1 MNLKQKVK
9 YFSVFWLLYSIR
21 LKSWSNEKLKSQ
33 ILKRG
38 HLLEKAIREKSDR
51 RVLDKE
57 LTILFS
63 ELSKRKIK
71 IDESLHWSHDILF
84 SSRFNFSLKTEQ
96 KDHFKTINQGTIENL
111 IKSRRS
117 IRNWNNKNLKIT
129 DIIKTIEIAKWAP
142 NSCNRQGW
150 FFLIINNRRD
160 FKMVEKL
167 TNQNFFM
174 KAKCLIVV
182 MTSKSKYSPSEEI
195 YSYLDAGAITE
206 NILLLLHA
214 KNLGA
219 CWLGLK
225 ESTNYKKHLNVFL
238 RYFELSNDY
247 KPVSFLAVGNY
258 DRKPKPPLRING
270 KDLYK
275 LIR

>member
-1 MNLKQKVK
+1 MNLKQKAK
-9 YFSVFWLLYSIR
+9 YFSVFWFFYSQR
-21 LKSWSNEKLKSQ
+21 LKSWSDEKVKSQ

-38 HLLEKAIREKSDR
+38 HLLEKAIREKKDR
-51 RVLDKE
+51 RALNKE
-57 LTILFS
+57 LTILFD
-63 ELSKRKIK
+63 ELSKRVIP
-71 IDESLHWSHDILF
+71 INESLRWAHEILF
-84 SSRFNFSLKTEQ
+84 NSRFNFSLESD
-96 KDHFKTINQGTIENL
+96 KDDRFSSGDQGAIENL
-111 IKSRRS
+111 IISRRS
-117 IRNWNNKNLKIT
+117 IRNWNNKNLKTT
-129 DIIKTIEIAKWAP
+129 DIIKIIEIAKWAP

-225 ESTNYKKHLNVFL
+225 ESANYKKYLNVFL
-238 RYFELSNDY
+238 RHFELSDDY
-247 KPVSFLAVGNY
+247 NPVSFLAVGNY
-258 DRKPKPPLRING
+258 DRKPKPPLRVSG
-270 KDLYK
+270 RDLYK
-275 LIR
+275 IIK